1 MKPQK
6 NKRLLTFL
14 KALPLI
20 ICIVFFILFLAS
32 GNDITVQT
40 VLSYTPES
48 PFAATIIILLL
59 YALKSVSFVFPIAVL
74 QIAAGHLFQTPVALL
89 INFLG
94 RAITLS
100 IPYWVGRFSGSSLIN
115 SLQEK
120 YPKLKEFCD
129 KQGQNPFFIS
139 FLLRTFCFLPGDA
152 VSLYLGATGIPF
164 PCYLAGGVL
173 GTALGVVLAT
183 ILGSSI
189 TEPGSPAF
197 WLSASLMAFMAIIS
211 VVFYL
216 CINKK
221 KAAGKH
227 SS

>member
-1 MKPQK
+1 MKSQK
-6 NKRLLTFL
+6 NKKMITFL

-20 ICIVFFILFLAS
+20 ACIIFIVLFLAS

-48 PFAATIIILLL
+48 PFAAAIVILLL

-74 QIAAGHLFQTPVALL
+74 QIAAGHLFQTPAALF

-100 IPYWVGRFSGSSLIN
+100 IPYWIGRFSGSDMIN
-115 SLQEK
+115 NLQGK
-120 YPKLKEFCD
+120 YPKIKEIFD
-129 KQGQNPFFIS
+129 RQGRNPVFIS

-152 VSLYLGATGIPF
+152 VSLYLGAARIPF
-164 PCYLAGGVL
+164 PYYLTGGIL
-173 GTALGVVLAT
+173 GTTLGVVLAT

-189 TEPGSPAF
+189 TDPASPAF
-197 WLSASLMAFMAIIS
+197 WLSASLMAFTAVIS
-211 VVFYL
+211 LIFYL
-216 CINKK
+216 RNSKK
-221 KAAGKH
+221 EVKEKH
-227 SS
+227 LS

>member
-6 NKRLLTFL
+6 NKRIITFL

-20 ICIVFFILFLAS
+20 ICIIFILLFLAS

-48 PFAATIIILLL
+48 PFAAAIVILFL

-74 QIAAGHLFQTPVALL
+74 QIATGHLFQIPVALL
-89 INFLG
+89 INFMG

-100 IPYWVGRFSGSSLIN
+100 IPYWIGRFSGSDLIN
-115 SLQEK
+115 SLQDK
-120 YPKLKEFCD
+120 YPKLKQVCN

-152 VSLYLGATGIPF
+152 VSLYLGATQIPF
-164 PCYLAGGVL
+164 PYYLTGGVL
-173 GTALGVVLAT
+173 GTTLGVVLAT

-189 TEPGSPAF
+189 AEPGSPAF
-197 WLSASLMAFMAIIS
+197 WLSASLMTFMAIIS
-211 VVFYL
+211 IIFYL
-216 CINKK
+216 RNNKK
-221 KAAGKH
+221 KATEKY

>member
-1 MKPQK
+1 MKPHK
-6 NKRLLTFL
+6 NKRLITFL

-20 ICIVFFILFLAS
+20 ICIILIFLFLAS

-40 VLSYTPES
+40 VLNFTPES
-48 PFAATIIILLL
+48 PFAAAIVILLL

-74 QIAAGHLFQTPVALL
+74 QIATGHLFQIPVALL
-89 INFLG
+89 INFMG

-100 IPYWVGRFSGSSLIN
+100 IPYWIGRFSGSDLIN
-115 SLQEK
+115 SLQGK
-120 YPKLKEFCD
+120 YQKLKEVCN

-152 VSLYLGATGIPF
+152 VSLYLGATQIPF
-164 PCYLAGGVL
+164 PYYLTGGVL
-173 GTALGVVLAT
+173 GTTLGVVLAT

-197 WLSASLMAFMAIIS
+197 WLSASLMTFMAVIPVI
-211 VVFYL
+211 FYL
-216 CINKK
+216 RNNKK
-221 KAAGKH
+221 KATEKY

>member
-6 NKRLLTFL
+6 NKKRIPFL
-14 KALPLI
+14 KFLPLMV
-20 ICIVFFILFLAS
+20 CILFIILFLVS

-48 PFAATIIILLL
+48 PFAAAIVILLL

-74 QIAAGHLFQTPVALL
+74 QIATGHLFQTPVALL

-94 RAITLS
+94 RAVTLS
-100 IPYWVGRFSGSSLIN
+100 IPYWVGRFSGSELIN
-115 SLQEK
+115 NLQKK
-120 YPKLKEFCD
+120 YPKLKEICD
-129 KQGQNPFFIS
+129 KQGQRPVFIS
-139 FLLRTFCFLPGDA
+139 FLLRTFSFLPGDA

-164 PCYLAGGVL
+164 PCYLAGGIL

-197 WLSASLMAFMAIIS
+197 WLSAFLMALMAIIS
-211 VVFYL
+211 VIFYL
-216 CINKK
+216 R
-221 KAAGKH
+221 
-227 SS
+227 SSRSSQS

>member
-6 NKRLLTFL
+6 NKQLITFL
-14 KALPLI
+14 KSLPLI
-20 ICIVFFILFLAS
+20 ICIIFIVLFLVS
-32 GNDITVQT
+32 GNDITVET

-48 PFAATIIILLL
+48 PFAAAIVILFL

-74 QIAAGHLFQTPVALL
+74 QIATGHLFQTPVALL

-115 SLQEK
+115 NLQEK
-120 YPKLKEFCD
+120 YPKIKELCD
-129 KQGQNPFFIS
+129 KQGRNPIFIS

-152 VSLYLGATGIPF
+152 VSLYLGATRIPY
-164 PCYLAGGVL
+164 PYYITGGVL
-173 GTALGVVLAT
+173 GTTLGVVLAT

-197 WLSASLMAFMAIIS
+197 WLSASLMACLAIIS
-211 VVFYL
+211 VIFFL
-216 CINKK
+216 RNNRR
-221 KAAGKH
+221 H

>member
-6 NKRLLTFL
+6 NKRSITFL
-14 KALPLI
+14 KTIPLI
-20 ICIVFFILFLAS
+20 ICIIFIVLFLAS

-40 VLSYTPES
+40 VLDYTPES
-48 PFAATIIILLL
+48 PFAAAIVILLL

-74 QIAAGHLFQTPVALL
+74 QIATGHLFQTPVALL

-100 IPYWVGRFSGSSLIN
+100 IPYWVGRFSGSDLVN
-115 SLQEK
+115 NLQGK
-120 YPKLKEFCD
+120 YPKIKENCD
-129 KQGQNPFFIS
+129 KQGQNPVFIS

-152 VSLYLGATGIPF
+152 VSLYLGAIRIPY
-164 PCYLAGGVL
+164 PYYITGGVL
-173 GTALGVVLAT
+173 GTTLGVVLAT
-183 ILGSSI
+183 ILGASI

-197 WLSASLMAFMAIIS
+197 WLSASLMALMAIIS
-211 VVFYL
+211 AIFYL
-216 CINKK
+216 RNNKS
-221 KAAGKH
+221 KATGKH